1 MTLLLTV
8 ASTGRRSVKAG
19 GHRVPHRVV
28 GLPLA
33 PGIPTSFSGPGEGN
47 LGNYPSTDTSS
58 Q

>member
-8 ASTGRRSVKAG
+8 ASTGRWSVKAG
-19 GHRVPHRVV
+19 GHRVPPPGV

-33 PGIPTSFSGPGEGN
+33 RGIPTSFSGPGEGN
-47 LGNYPSTDTSS
+47 LGNYPSTDIS